1 VQWPKTV
8 LGTEALQE
16 TEVVQ
21 IVEATLM
28 TEMCSDARGGLE
40 ARDCLNGKSYL
51 KDIIVER

>member
-21 IVEATLM
+21 IVEATLT

-40 ARDCLNGKSYL
+40 AGDCTNGKSCL
-51 KDIIVER
+51 GNIVVER